1 MPPDLKASDY
11 CLATHEAWQY
21 AARQIRSE
29 EMVVFVNT
37 KDSEADY
44 PSLTSELRF
53 RYKVPPF
60 VHPQA
65 PTTVS
70 QAFGNFMYSKLVRT
84 LRSPLL
90 IVRQRS
96 VAWAIELLSVG
107 ENRARCVQAG
117 FVPILAEMLREKDMH
132 IRQNLALCFQ
142 YLAEAGQ
149 AVVELL
155 CMLGVVKGL
164 INMVA
169 SDNRT
174 LRGNAFRALQDLS
187 AISYLVRYE
196 LVKEGNVLAFILKR
210 IIEEKWQNIQVSAF
224 EVLSQCIS
232 GANYN
237 ENALKELLAVDAVP
251 TAIRLIQSPWRSL
264 QESACRFLS
273 LLCMHNNGKTQAVE
287 KKAVDILVP
296 LLSDIEPRV
305 QAFACAALCCII
317 VDIQGKKD
325 FVIVE
330 GIPLILKLLDI
341 TDEQLCLY
349 DLALLLNVAE
359 YPPAR
364 AELFTDGLVALR
376 EIIKTSTSPL
386 LKKRAQQGLQQLHFK
401 HLPHQ
406 FPYDKMDKLYLK
418 GPLPPRVTLAE
429 AYSKPLVDPSSA
441 NSTPTSQ
448 PATASKSSPS
458 RPSASASPAPDSK
471 ASSRPT
477 SPAFSTKSPRYR
489 HTIP

>member
-11 CLATHEAWQY
+11 CLDTHEAWQY

-37 KDSEADY
+37 KDSEANY
-44 PSLTSELRF
+44 PYLKSECRF
-53 RYKVPPF
+53 RYRVPPF

-90 IVRQRS
+90 IVRQKS
-96 VAWAIELLSVG
+96 VAWAVEFLSVG

-117 FVPILAEMLREKDMH
+117 FVPILADMLREKDMH

-149 AVVELL
+149 SVVESL
-155 CMLGVVKGL
+155 CMLGVIKGL

-169 SDNRT
+169 SDNRV

-187 AISYLVRYE
+187 AVSHLVRHE

-210 IIEEKWQNIQVSAF
+210 INEEKWQSIQVTAL
-224 EVLSQCIS
+224 EVLSKCIS
-232 GANYN
+232 GTNYN
-237 ENALKELLAVDAVP
+237 EKALKELLAVDAVP
-251 TAIRLIQSPWRSL
+251 TAIHLIQSPWRSL
-264 QESACRFLS
+264 QESACRFLC
-273 LLCMHNNGKTQAVE
+273 LLCMHDTGKTQAVE
-287 KKAVDILVP
+287 KKAVEILVP
-296 LLSDIEPRV
+296 LLSDVEPRV
-305 QAFACAALCCII
+305 QAFACAALCCIT
-317 VDIQGKKD
+317 VNIQGKKD

-330 GIPLILKLLDI
+330 GIPIILKLLDI

-349 DLALLLNVAE
+349 DIALLLNVAE

-418 GPLPPRVTLAE
+418 GEPPSRVTLAD
-429 AYSKPLVDPSSA
+429 AYNNARVDPSPSA
-441 NSTPTSQ
+441 S
-448 PATASKSSPS
+448 SSPS
-458 RPSASASPAPDSK
+458 PGAARVSAAPSPDSK
-471 ASSRPT
+471 GSSRPT
-477 SPAFSTKSPRYR
+477 SPVSRTKSPQHRY
-489 HTIP
+489 TV